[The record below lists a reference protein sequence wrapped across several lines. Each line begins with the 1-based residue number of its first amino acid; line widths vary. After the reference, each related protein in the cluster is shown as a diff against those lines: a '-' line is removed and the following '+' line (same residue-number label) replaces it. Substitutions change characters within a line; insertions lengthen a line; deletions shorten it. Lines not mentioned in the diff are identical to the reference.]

1 MEDSVTRRLGRASVP
16 LGAGV
21 LVLALVASLWALT
34 VRERANKRLYLE
46 YEVYKAM
53 TALSDLV
60 RMQTP
65 VDEDIKNV
73 IAFGLYA
80 PDGSAIAVYG
90 DAPQEMELDDRASS
104 RFSVGASSAILI
116 RSMGGD
122 LPGRRM
128 MGSDAPGRRMMG
140 GDAPGRMRGGLSL
153 DPAVPVGIMP
163 SFAYIEY
170 STEGLKAEEAAL
182 LLAGLIATAAL
193 AGLYALIVA
202 MNRRYA
208 VSKEREA
215 KDRELVELG
224 QAARTIAHEIKN
236 PLGVIRIQ
244 CGILRRGADE
254 ATTSGLAI
262 IDDEAMR
269 LADLADRIRRF
280 LKSGDEGVGPVAA
293 DRFLADFV
301 GRYAGVVE
309 ADVDLGSGAVI
320 EIDEARITEALDN
333 IVANALEASSGS
345 GDRPRVEARTRQRRL
360 TICVLDRGPGIPPER
375 VGRVFEPF
383 FTTKERGSG
392 LGLALARKNVRASG
406 GELSY
411 ADRPGGGAEFTVSIP
426 LSAKPDGRRGA

>member
-1 MEDSVTRRLGRASVP
+1 MVP
-16 LGAGV
+16 VGAGV

-34 VRERANKRLYLE
+34 MRERANKRLYLE

-53 TALSDLV
+53 TALSDLA

-65 VDEDIKNV
+65 VDDDIKNV
-73 IAFGLYA
+73 IAFGLYEL
-80 PDGSAIAVYG
+80 DGKAIAVYG
-90 DAPQEMELDDRASS
+90 DAPSEMGPESRYGS
-104 RFSVGASSAILI
+104 RFTVGDSSAVLI

-122 LPGRRM
+122 LPGRRT
-128 MGSDAPGRRMMG
+128 MGGDAPGRRMMG
-140 GDAPGRMRGGLSL
+140 GDSSGRMRGGFPPEAPPTAAAMSRAPALS
-153 DPAVPVGIMP
+153 
-163 SFAYIEY
+163 YIEY

-182 LLAGLIATAAL
+182 LLAAAIATAAL

-208 VSKEREA
+208 ASKEREA

-254 ATTSGLAI
+254 ATASGLSI
-262 IDDEAMR
+262 IDDEAIR

-280 LKSGDEGVGPVAA
+280 LKSGGDGVAPVAA
-293 DRFLADFV
+293 GRFLADFT

-309 ADVDLGSGAVI
+309 ADIDIDDGAVVD
-320 EIDEARITEALDN
+320 IDRDRITEALDN
-333 IVANALEASSGS
+333 IVANALEESAGAPEK
-345 GDRPRVEARTRQRRL
+345 PRLEARARQRRL
-360 TICVLDRGPGIPPER
+360 TVAVLDRGKGVPPDSL
-375 VGRVFEPF
+375 GRVFEPF

-392 LGLALARKNVRASG
+392 LGLALAKKNVRASG

-411 ADRPGGGAEFTVSIP
+411 ADRPGGGAAFTVSIP
-426 LSAKPDGRRGA
+426 LSRKPGDRKRD

>member
-1 MEDSVTRRLGRASVP
+1 MDDSVTRRLGRAVVP

-34 VRERANKRLYLE
+34 IRERANKRLYLE

-53 TALSDLV
+53 TALSDLA
-60 RMQTP
+60 RMQTA
-65 VDEDIKNV
+65 VDDDVKNV

-80 PDGSAIAVYG
+80 PDGTAIAVYG
-90 DAPQEMELDDRASS
+90 DAPAEMEPENRAMPPS
-104 RFSVGASSAILI
+104 RFSVGDSSAVLI

-122 LPGRRM
+122 L
-128 MGSDAPGRRMMG
+128 PGRRMMG
-140 GDAPGRMRGGLSL
+140 GDAPGRMRGGFPPE
-153 DPAVPVGIMP
+153 PAVSMARMP

-182 LLAGLIATAAL
+182 LLAAAIATAAL

-208 VSKEREA
+208 ASKEREA

-254 ATTSGLAI
+254 ATVSGLTI
-262 IDDEAMR
+262 IDDEAIR

-280 LKSGDEGVGPVAA
+280 LKSGDDGVAPVAA
-293 DRFLADFV
+293 GRFLADFI

-309 ADVDLGSGAVI
+309 ADIDIDDGAVI
-320 EIDEARITEALDN
+320 DIDQGRITEALDN
-333 IVANALEASSGS
+333 IVANALEASAGAPEK
-345 GDRPRVEARTRQRRL
+345 PRLEARARQRRL
-360 TICVLDRGPGIPPER
+360 TVAVLDRGKGVAPDSL
-375 VGRVFEPF
+375 GRVFAPF

-411 ADRPGGGAEFTVSIP
+411 ADRPGGGAMFTVSIP
-426 LSAKPDGRRGA
+426 LSRKPGDRKRD